1 MVVPVHF
8 DKYAQDYDEALNQGL
23 SITGEK
29 KDYFAHRRIS
39 WLAECLRKTS
49 TEPRQVMDY
58 GCGNGSSVKF
68 LLDLIRAESVIG
80 LDSSGKSVELARQ
93 RQQSRAQFFLPS
105 EYVPQGAIDLVY
117 CNGVFHH
124 IRPENRCDVLTYIW
138 RSLTPGGIFALWE
151 NNPWNPGTKY
161 VMSRIPFD
169 RDAVTLSPPA
179 AKAML
184 TLAGFHIMR
193 VDFLFLF
200 PRALNAF
207 RWLEPKLSRL
217 PLGAQYQVLAVKR
230 AER

>member
-23 SITGEK
+23 SVTGED
-29 KDYFAHRRIS
+29 KDYFAQRRIS
-39 WLAECLRKTS
+39 WLAECLRKT
-49 TEPRQVMDY
+49 PAKARQVMDY
-58 GCGNGSSVKF
+58 GCGNGSSVNF